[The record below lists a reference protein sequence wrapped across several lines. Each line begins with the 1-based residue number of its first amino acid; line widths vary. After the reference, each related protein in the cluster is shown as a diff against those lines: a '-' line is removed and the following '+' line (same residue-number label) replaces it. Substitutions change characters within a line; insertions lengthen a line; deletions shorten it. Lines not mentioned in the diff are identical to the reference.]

1 MRIQQP
7 ENNETHKFQSER
19 LNLLNFNPNS
29 LKFIN
34 KVKQSNIPCLQSR
47 HEKVNKTWDKQQ
59 VCSVCITTMPKL

>member
-47 HEKVNKTWDKQQ
+47 YGKVNKKWDKR
-59 VCSVCITTMPKL
+59 

>member
-1 MRIQQP
+1 MRMQQS

-47 HEKVNKTWDKQQ
+47 YGKVNKKWDKQ
-59 VCSVCITTMPKL
+59 

>member
-7 ENNETHKFQSER
+7 ENNETHKFESDR

-34 KVKQSNIPCLQSR
+34 KVKQLNIPCLQSTL
-47 HEKVNKTWDKQQ
+47 EKVNKTWVK
-59 VCSVCITTMPKL
+59 